1 MKTKEI
7 AVFKLEPK
15 DWNKYREIRLEALKE
30 EPRAFNSDFE
40 EAKTFPS
47 SHWEEALK
55 DTNSIFVF
63 AKYDDKVIGLMHLT
77 LNELDEPSYVV
88 VVHSAYVNKDYR
100 GLGAGRM
107 LLEYLINEIK
117 DNPKIKTLKLWVK
130 ESQIP
135 AIKLYE
141 SFGFV
146 HTKRVGEHTLIM
158 EKRMI
163 GTS

>member
-7 AVFKLEPK
+7 TVIKLEPK

-30 EPRAFNSDFE
+30 EPRAFNSAFE
-40 EAKTFPS
+40 ETKAFPQ
-47 SHWEEALK
+47 SHWEEALT
-55 DTNSIFVF
+55 DINSIFVF
-63 AKYDDKVIGLMHLT
+63 AKCDDKVIGLMHLT
-77 LNELDEPSYVV
+77 LNELDEPSYVAV
-88 VVHSAYVNKDYR
+88 IHSAYVNKDYR

-141 SFGFV
+141 SFGFE
-146 HTKRVGEHTLIM
+146 HTARAGEHTLIM
-158 EKRMI
+158 EKRMQ
-163 GTS
+163 